1 MSEFH
6 VEVVEMRSIEPHP
19 NADALE
25 ITRVRGEYPVCIR
38 KGEFKPGDRAV
49 YLPVDSIVRTDGPFA
64 FLGPAPTA
72 RIKAKR
78 LRGVFSMGL
87 LIPADP
93 AWPIGANV
101 QSELGVEKYEPE
113 QHLTTSGEDEAD
125 PGFLPVYTDIEGFRR
140 HPNVLREGELVV
152 ITEKIHGANGR
163 WLHRDGRLWV
173 GSHKR
178 IKRKDE
184 TNLWWRAAKQYSLA
198 ERLEPYS
205 GIAIYGE
212 VFGQVQDLKYGAAQ
226 GEIKLALFDAMDTRT
241 REYLNADAF
250 FRLAERLCLPTVPV
264 LYRGPWSRSLLEL
277 AEGKS
282 AIAGHVREGFVVRPV
297 EERFEHMG
305 RVILKMVGEGD
316 LTRKGG

>member
-6 VEVVEMRSIEPHP
+6 VEVVEIGAIEPHP
-19 NADALE
+19 NADALD
-25 ITRVRGEYPVCIR
+25 ITHVRGEYPVCIR

-49 YLPVDSIVRTDGPFA
+49 YLPIDSIVRTDGMFA

-87 LIPADP
+87 LVKADP
-93 AWPIGANV
+93 SWPVGMNV
-101 QSELGVEKYEPE
+101 QAELGVEKHDPE
-113 QHLTTSGEDEAD
+113 QHITVGGEDERD

-140 HPNVLREGELVV
+140 YPNVLRDGEEVV

-163 WLHRDGRLWV
+163 WLYRDGRLWV

-178 IKRKDE
+178 IKREDS
-184 TNLWWRAAKQYSLA
+184 TNLWWRAAQKYDLA
-198 ERLEPYS
+198 KRLEPYS

-212 VFGQVQDLKYGAAQ
+212 VFGQVQDLKYGTEQ
-226 GEIKLALFDAMDTRT
+226 GEIRLALFDAMDTNT
-241 REYLNADAF
+241 RRYLDADAF
-250 FRLAERLCLPTVPV
+250 LRLAERLCLPVVPP

-282 AIAGHVREGFVVRPV
+282 SIAGHVREGFVVRPV
-297 EERFEHMG
+297 KERVEHMG
-305 RVILKMVGEGD
+305 RVILKMVGEGY
-316 LTRKGG
+316 LTRKGA